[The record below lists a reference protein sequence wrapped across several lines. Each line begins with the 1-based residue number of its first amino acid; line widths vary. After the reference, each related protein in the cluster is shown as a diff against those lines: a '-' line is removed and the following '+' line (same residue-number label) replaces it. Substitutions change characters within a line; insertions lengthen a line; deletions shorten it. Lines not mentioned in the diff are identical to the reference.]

1 MQSSQRKHTS
11 SDAKQNG
18 TQRSTEKSVLTHTHK
33 KKARWRGEKVGP
45 MNKGSFWSSQ
55 LVLPIFPLSLTP
67 LLLLSH
73 TPSLHTHS
81 HSTLSL
87 HTLTLTPHT
96 LLHSLFSFSLWFDLA
111 GAQTRHSAVEC
122 WSPQSPHPC
131 FGFGV
136 GLSLFF
142 LPLLAFAFTCLF
154 DSWALNCRK
163 MTVPTPHF

>member
-87 HTLTLTPHT
+87 HTHSLTPHT
-96 LLHSLFSFSLWFDLA
+96 HSFTL
-111 GAQTRHSAVEC
+111 
-122 WSPQSPHPC
+122 C
-131 FGFGV
+131 F
-136 GLSLFF
+136 LSLCGLIWRAHKPGIQLSNVGARNRHIHALVLGLACRFSSSLC
-142 LPLLAFAFTCLF
+142 LPLPSLAFLTRGRLIAE
-154 DSWALNCRK
+154 K
-163 MTVPTPHF
+163 

>member
-1 MQSSQRKHTS
+1 MEGRKGWS
-11 SDAKQNG
+11 NEQGELLVK
-18 TQRSTEKSVLTHTHK
+18 STGSPNFSPLTHPFAPSLTY
-33 KKARWRGEKVGP
+33 
-45 MNKGSFWSSQ
+45 SFTPHSLS
-55 LVLPIFPLSLTP
+55 LHSLTP
-67 LLLLSH
+67 H
-73 TPSLHTHS
+73 TLS
-81 HSTLSL
+81 HST
-87 HTLTLTPHT
+87 HT